1 MKLRPLQAAV
11 LLATWAA
18 VTPEPASANGRFPQ
32 AQHMIAGPGPRDDL
46 LAVRT
51 TFGLI
56 ASEDGGGSFRFLCE
70 DLFEYLDGFDPAI
83 TWTANGTLLVGIRD
97 GLYATRDR
105 CDPVRRDDLDRQY
118 VVDLT
123 TDPTG
128 MVVLAA
134 LQSRDSTPV
143 MRFARSDDAG
153 MRFTMSQDGMAGV
166 VPLTVEIAP
175 SDTRR
180 AYASAVVDPYNERAP
195 VFVRSDDGGR
205 AWRRTR
211 AVFPGLADVYVS
223 GVDPSRPDV
232 VWARARPRDVA
243 GDGGALDAGAVLL
256 RSDDGGESF
265 REVTRTQG
273 PMRGFA
279 LSGDGTRVWIGGPDL
294 GDGLRRSEG
303 GGPFQ
308 QVARAAVDCLRWHAG
323 ALYVCEALGTSPTLL
338 SRSRDGGE
346 TREVVARVQ
355 DVLPPPQSC
364 PRGSRTRGIC
374 VERWAAVRPMVLAR
388 LSIDA
393 STPSRPDATID
404 ATSDPGPPPP
414 RSSCGTCATTP
425 PRTGLEPLVVL
436 TLFTILLSCVRRR
449 DRPGARHTT

>member
-1 MKLRPLQAAV
+1 MKLRSLYRAA
-11 LLATWAA
+11 LIATWA
-18 VTPEPASANGRFPQ
+18 VTAPGLASANGRFPQ
-32 AQHMIAGPGPRDDL
+32 AQHVIAGPGPRDDL

-56 ASEDGGGSFRFLCE
+56 VSEDGGESFRFICE

-83 TWTANGTLLVGIRD
+83 TWTANSTLLVGIRD

-105 CDPVRRDDLDRQY
+105 CDPVHRDDLDNQY

-128 MVVLAA
+128 TVVLAA
-134 LQSRDSTPV
+134 LQSLDSTPV

-153 MRFTMSQDGMAGV
+153 MRFTVSQDGMAGV
-166 VPLTVEIAP
+166 VPLTVEVAP

-180 AYASAVVDPYNERAP
+180 TYATAVVDPYNERAP

-243 GDGGALDAGAVLL
+243 GDGGALDTGAVLL

-265 REVTRTQG
+265 QEVTRTRG

-279 LSGDGTRVWIGGPDL
+279 LSGDGARVWIGGPDPR
-294 GDGLRRSEG
+294 DGLQRSDG

-308 QVARAAVDCLRWHAG
+308 QVAPVAVDCLRWHAG

-346 TREVVARVQ
+346 TREVVTRVQ
-355 DVLPPPQSC
+355 DILPPPQNC
-364 PRGSRTRGIC
+364 PRGSRTRGTC

-388 LSIDA
+388 LNIDA
-393 STPSRPDATID
+393 STPSRPDAASD
-404 ATSDPGPPPP
+404 AASDPGPPPSRP
-414 RSSCGTCATTP
+414 NCGTCATTP
-425 PRTGLEPLVVL
+425 PRAGLEPLAVL
-436 TLFTILLSCVRRR
+436 TLFTILLSCALRR
-449 DRPGARHTT
+449 DRPEVRHTT